1 MYYTVEFYRA
11 QKHTGY
17 GSLVLTL
24 YKWNIRIN
32 EFLGG
37 NDEDEVPA
45 EAMIPKYQL
54 QDLCGEAAK
63 LKTLGAM
70 ESIPSERIT
79 RLLSILEKN
88 IRDGTKVSPLA
99 DPVSRPGQ
107 CSLSDS

>member
-1 MYYTVEFYRA
+1 MVGLNCS
-11 QKHTGY
+11 QV
-17 GSLVLTL
+17 LVCLS
-24 YKWNIRIN
+24 
-32 EFLGG
+32 EGAEA
-37 NDEDEVPA
+37 EDEVPS

-70 ESIPSERIT
+70 ESIPSEKIT

-99 DPVSRPGQ
+99 DPVS
-107 CSLSDS
+107 C

>member
-1 MYYTVEFYRA
+1 M
-11 QKHTGY
+11 
-17 GSLVLTL
+17 
-24 YKWNIRIN
+24 IN
-32 EFLGG
+32 GFLGG

-107 CSLSDS
+107 CSSSAS